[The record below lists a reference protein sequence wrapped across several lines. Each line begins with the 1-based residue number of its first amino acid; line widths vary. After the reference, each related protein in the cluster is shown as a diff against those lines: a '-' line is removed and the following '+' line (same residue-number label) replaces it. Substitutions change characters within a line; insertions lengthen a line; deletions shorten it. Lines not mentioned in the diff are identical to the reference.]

1 MNDELLIRFI
11 ERQCS
16 VEEAREVLRWIE
28 AAEQHKTHFKQLQS
42 VCAAVEID
50 YASRTEKAD
59 PAEVRL
65 IMSKISRKRF
75 RLATYISAATCAA
88 AAILLLLFIP
98 FGKEQTNDY
107 DYEKVLASIT
117 DQKEITLT
125 VDKNKKIEL
134 ADSSVTVAYNKK
146 GEILIND
153 TVTVTEKEEKNSSLN
168 TIYVPYGKRST
179 LILADGTKVYLNSGS
194 SLVYPAEFQ
203 SDKREVYLEG
213 EACFEVTKEKE
224 RRFVVQTAY
233 KEVEVLG
240 TIFNV
245 SIDKSQNKFETVLVA
260 GKVAL
265 ESSNGKIEL
274 TPNQYY
280 GYASD
285 TGVDEVKTVDARSY
299 ISWIDG
305 KLKFKRESLSSILRK
320 LEKSYN
326 IELKMLDSKYLDYQI
341 SGSLDLKSTAEE
353 TMDVLMSILIPNY
366 KSQNQKLYL
375 IKSKK

>member
-75 RLATYISAATCAA
+75 RLATYISAAACA

-117 DQKEITLT
+117 EQKEITLT

-153 TVTVTEKEEKNSSLN
+153 TVTVTEKEEKKSTLN

-179 LILADGTKVYLNSGS
+179 LILADGSKVHLNSGS
-194 SLVYPAEFQ
+194 SLVYPAEF
-203 SDKREVYLEG
+203 SANKREVYLEG
-213 EACFEVTKEKE
+213 EACFEVAKEKE
-224 RRFVVQTAY
+224 RRFIVQTAY
-233 KEVEVLG
+233 KAIEVLG
-240 TIFNV
+240 TTFNIFV
-245 SIDKSQNKFETVLVA
+245 DKNQNKFEAVLVT
-260 GKVAL
+260 GKIGL
-265 ESSNGKIEL
+265 ESNSGKIEL
-274 TPNQYY
+274 GPNQYY
-280 GYASD
+280 GYSSD
-285 TGVDEVKTVDARSY
+285 SGVDEFKMVDARSY

-305 KLKFKRESLSSILRK
+305 KLKFSRESLSSVIRK

-326 IELKMLDSKYLDYQI
+326 IEIKILDPKYLTYQI
-341 SGSLDLKSTAEE
+341 SGSLDLKNKAEE
-353 TMDVLMSILIPNY
+353 TLDVLMNILIPNY
-366 KSQNQKLYL
+366 KSQKQKLYL
-375 IKSKK
+375 IKSKD

>member
-59 PAEVRL
+59 PAEVGL

-75 RLATYISAATCAA
+75 RLATYISAAACA

-117 DQKEITLT
+117 EQKEITLT